1 MRRFM
6 RSNPPIP
13 SSPTSNLSGM
23 PSASKEAT
31 GEQIRAAQEENAN
44 LTEQLSELNKMYLRL
59 EQLLVDSKLQAAT
72 LDMEA
77 DQLTVE
83 LNRKNEMLNSFS
95 VKCTQLEVQVQS
107 LTTDKT

>member
-1 MRRFM
+1 
-6 RSNPPIP
+6 
-13 SSPTSNLSGM
+13 M

-83 LNRKNEMLNSFS
+83 LNRKN
-95 VKCTQLEVQVQS
+95 
-107 LTTDKT
+107 